1 MIVLNMSLGVR
12 NCTGYQKVPIAICV
26 QISLRNGMTLGSRTC
41 LRSNANQVPL
51 LGKNFFT
58 SHAPGRKM
66 GLNIFS
72 ATNLQCQ
79 LFNVH
84 PSYLLY
90 LFICCV
96 KKEPRTRQFLLLADF
111 LLCRK
116 SINFF
121 TAIVA
126 AGVVQKLTQH
136 ATAKIPTTCV
146 ICEENLQSYHRSRVS
161 ISSRLQGTGQNCGLV
176 SIDRNQPVST
186 GFYKGTLVSFLVLDA
201 KKVLYQ
207 YLEVYILIKMHKL
220 NCKWAQMC

>member
-1 MIVLNMSLGVR
+1 MPLKQRLHRDVIVESTFITWNRIQCTFKGLKNIRMIVLNMSLGVR

-90 LFICCV
+90 LFICYV
-96 KKEPRTRQFLLLADF
+96 KKEP
-111 LLCRK
+111 
-116 SINFF
+116 
-121 TAIVA
+121 
-126 AGVVQKLTQH
+126 
-136 ATAKIPTTCV
+136 P
-146 ICEENLQSYHRSRVS
+146 
-161 ISSRLQGTGQNCGLV
+161 
-176 SIDRNQPVST
+176 
-186 GFYKGTLVSFLVLDA
+186 
-201 KKVLYQ
+201 
-207 YLEVYILIKMHKL
+207 
-220 NCKWAQMC
+220 KWAIFTFNRLSPLS